1 MLWLFSFEKTL
12 IMQCP
17 HLRRYPTC
25 QGTIAPVGQRAQ
37 PTEHHLA
44 IQPALH
50 RNNLA
55 RFESPSQLHFGHQD
69 ARVSSL
75 TATIRFREDPMW
87 SLLPGATVS
96 VPGPGA
102 QQLSVTCCPLE
113 HPPSNQLGLQT
124 HKESDSLLLWTRG
137 HLLRW
142 LCGVTPQRE
151 QLHKL

>member
-75 TATIRFREDPMW
+75 TATIRFREDPHVVSPFW
-87 SLLPGATVS
+87 GNSLCARTRSSAVKCHMLPPGAPTLQSAGSPDSQGVRLPS
-96 VPGPGA
+96 
-102 QQLSVTCCPLE
+102 PLDKRTS
-113 HPPSNQLGLQT
+113 P
-124 HKESDSLLLWTRG
+124 KMAVWG
-137 HLLRW
+137 HSPER
-142 LCGVTPQRE
+142 TTA
-151 QLHKL
+151 